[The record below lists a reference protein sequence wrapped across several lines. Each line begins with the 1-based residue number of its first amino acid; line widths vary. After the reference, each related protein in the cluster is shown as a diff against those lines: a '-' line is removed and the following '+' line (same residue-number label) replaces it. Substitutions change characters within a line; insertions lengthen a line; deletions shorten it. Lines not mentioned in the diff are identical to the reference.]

1 MTGASGAGRTS
12 APLGKELQ
20 TAEVGAV
27 LAPEIVEVL
36 KGASS
41 GQININILLEQVA
54 ANEHSPERALKHAD
68 ALIGLS
74 ARYEEQRLTAFQ
86 ARTRAIIEAKASD
99 PDEVEK
105 RSNNRVRR
113 HLKLAIA
120 GCALAG
126 ILGMLLSVATGGP
139 IVVTG
144 LLAAIGVVSVAM
156 LGPLASGES
165 VSSNDVVS
173 IVTALGRVL
182 GAKAEDNRPDRSN
195 RKRR

>member
-20 TAEVGAV
+20 TAEVGAA

-74 ARYEEQRLTAFQ
+74 AMYAEQRLTAFQ